1 MHRLKLRVKS
11 PGKIGYPIFRDY
23 ENMRKQC
30 FSILSGYFTLTTW
43 YNVYVLPPLV
53 TVILIVALPFLTALT
68 LPFLE
73 TLATFLLDVAYLTV
87 APLARF
93 ANLIFLDLPFLRTV
107 SSATAR
113 FFPA

>member
-1 MHRLKLRVKS
+1 M
-11 PGKIGYPIFRDY
+11 
-23 ENMRKQC
+23 
-30 FSILSGYFTLTTW
+30 
-43 YNVYVLPPLV
+43 YVLPPLV

-113 FFPA
+113 FFPANLAYFEACLSFALNFDIEVVLAYNTALLDADC

>member
-1 MHRLKLRVKS
+1 M
-11 PGKIGYPIFRDY
+11 
-23 ENMRKQC
+23 
-30 FSILSGYFTLTTW
+30 
-43 YNVYVLPPLV
+43 YVLPPLV

-113 FFPA
+113 FFPAYFEACLSFALNFDIEVVLAYNTALLDADC

>member
-87 APLARF
+87 APL
-93 ANLIFLDLPFLRTV
+93 
-107 SSATAR
+107 S
-113 FFPA
+113 